1 MIIATADLN
10 DANPDLVRVCNLQ
23 FRSFG
28 KKLEFAGPCF
38 TVKVFE
44 DHRKVRA
51 VAETPGEGRVLVVD
65 GGGSLRMGLMGDQ
78 MAELAMSNG
87 WIGAVINGPVRDS
100 RAIDALDFGVKAL
113 GTTARRSTDEIG
125 GLTDLPVAFGGIE
138 FRSGWWVYAD
148 VDAVVVSET
157 ELPPL

>member
-10 DANPDLVRVCNLQ
+10 DANPDKVRVCNLQ

-28 KKLEFAGPCF
+28 KKLDFAGPCY

-65 GGGSLRMGLMGDQ
+65 GGGSLRTGLMGDQ
-78 MAELAMSNG
+78 MAELAMNNG

-113 GTTARRSTDEIG
+113 GTTALRGTDEIG
-125 GLTDLPVAFGGIE
+125 GLTDLPVSFGGIE
-138 FRSGWWVYAD
+138 FRPGWWVYAD
-148 VDAVVVSET
+148 ADAVIVSET